1 MVPEA
6 AVAFLAC
13 ARVGAVHS
21 VVFAG
26 FSAESLRDR
35 IIDCKAKVVITTD
48 EGKRGGKTI
57 ATKSIVDAAVAECG
71 DLVTNV
77 LVVQRTGNKVNMKE
91 GRDLWWGEQLAAAK
105 PYCPP
110 TPVGSEDPLFILYTS
125 VSSSSFLLVGKCA
138 DYHVGKYR
146 KAKGC
151 CALDSWLLA
160 RSCVDC
166 QIRL

>member
-91 GRDLWWGEQLAAAK
+91 GRDLWWGEQLASAK
-105 PYCPP
+105 PYCTP
-110 TPVGSEDPLFILYTS
+110 TAVGSEDPLFILYTS
-125 VSSSSFLLVGKCA
+125 VSSPSTFVWCCSDGSTVYREVPESQKVLCTPQLVTCSALL
-138 DYHVGKYR
+138 
-146 KAKGC
+146 
-151 CALDSWLLA
+151 
-160 RSCVDC
+160 
-166 QIRL
+166 